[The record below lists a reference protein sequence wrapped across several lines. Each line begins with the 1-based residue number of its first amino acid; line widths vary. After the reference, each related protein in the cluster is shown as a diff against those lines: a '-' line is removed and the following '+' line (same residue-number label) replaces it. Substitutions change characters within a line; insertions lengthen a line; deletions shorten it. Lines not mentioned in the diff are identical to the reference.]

1 MPDAA
6 SQWAR
11 SIEPEMT
18 HRQITQIG
26 APYIRLPLIR
36 CGPEAGR
43 QASHALRRAA
53 LVAFSVNQPI
63 ATLPAYRYSAAKAQ
77 PRRTTMLMRLLIRWG
92 FALVLVMATYNPTNW
107 NLVRWGM
114 ANSADSLPV
123 VVLIA
128 LIVLLGWI
136 IYIRA
141 TFRSIG
147 PVGIVLVLAVV
158 GALVWVFYD
167 QGWLDV
173 GNATVMTWIGLIAL
187 SLVLGIGMTWSII
200 RRAISGQLDVDEID
214 E

>member
-1 MPDAA
+1 
-6 SQWAR
+6 
-11 SIEPEMT
+11 
-18 HRQITQIG
+18 
-26 APYIRLPLIR
+26 
-36 CGPEAGR
+36 
-43 QASHALRRAA
+43 
-53 LVAFSVNQPI
+53 
-63 ATLPAYRYSAAKAQ
+63 
-77 PRRTTMLMRLLIRWG
+77 MLMRLLIRWG

-114 ANSADSLPV
+114 ANSADGLPV
-123 VVLIA
+123 VVLIS

-147 PVGIVLVLAVV
+147 PVGIALVLAVV

-167 QGWLDV
+167 LGWLDV
-173 GNATVMTWIGLIAL
+173 GNATVMTWIGLVAL

>member
-1 MPDAA
+1 
-6 SQWAR
+6 
-11 SIEPEMT
+11 
-18 HRQITQIG
+18 
-26 APYIRLPLIR
+26 
-36 CGPEAGR
+36 
-43 QASHALRRAA
+43 
-53 LVAFSVNQPI
+53 
-63 ATLPAYRYSAAKAQ
+63 
-77 PRRTTMLMRLLIRWG
+77 MLMRLLIRWG

>member
-1 MPDAA
+1 
-6 SQWAR
+6 
-11 SIEPEMT
+11 
-18 HRQITQIG
+18 
-26 APYIRLPLIR
+26 
-36 CGPEAGR
+36 
-43 QASHALRRAA
+43 
-53 LVAFSVNQPI
+53 
-63 ATLPAYRYSAAKAQ
+63 
-77 PRRTTMLMRLLIRWG
+77 MLMRLLVRWG
-92 FALVLVMATYNPTNW
+92 FALVLVMATYNPTKW

-114 ANSADSLPV
+114 GNYSDSLPI
-123 VVLIA
+123 VVLVA
-128 LIVLLGWI
+128 LVILVGWI

-147 PVGIVLVLAVV
+147 MVGIALVLALV

-173 GNATVMTWIGLIAL
+173 GNTTAMTWIGLIAL